1 VKHVREVRTAARTV
15 ASLDKAIGSDSDTSF
30 GDMVAQDGTNL
41 EEAVVV
47 GLGEEALHRAIDTL
61 PEREKFVIVSRYG
74 LGEAEPKSLEQ
85 IGREM
90 GITRERVR
98 QIEAD
103 ALRRLA
109 ADDAIADAA

>member
-1 VKHVREVRTAARTV
+1 
-15 ASLDKAIGSDSDTSF
+15 
-30 GDMVAQDGTNL
+30 MVAQDGTNL

-98 QIEAD
+98 QIERQALNRLAQQREIAAYSRRRRSFRD
-103 ALRRLA
+103 VSGLRRSRRRL
-109 ADDAIADAA
+109 DASRC